1 MQLSDRLKRVA
12 DYVCTGNIAAD
23 VGCDHAYTSI
33 YLVQNNISPHV
44 YAMDVNEGPVLKAR
58 ENVSLHK
65 CGNQITVIRSDGLGM
80 IKPEY
85 GIKSII
91 ISGMGG
97 NLIIDI
103 LRNAGRALDNCEE
116 LIVQPQSDVWKV
128 RRYLHESGYSIIDED
143 MVYEESKYYVIIK
156 AVPGSEHYEEDWEY
170 LYGKRLAE
178 NKCDVF
184 RNYLA
189 DEHTKNEKIIGNI
202 ERTDDKTQT
211 QILCIETLKEKNL
224 LIEHILKTL

>member
-1 MQLSDRLKRVA
+1 TQ
-12 DYVCTGNIAAD
+12 
-23 VGCDHAYTSI
+23 
-33 YLVQNNISPHV
+33 VQNNISPHV
-44 YAMDVNEGPVLKAR
+44 YAMDVNEGPVLRAR

-103 LRNAGRALDNCEE
+103 LKNAGRALDGCEE

-143 MVYEESKYYVIIK
+143 MVYEDTKYYVIIK
-156 AVPGSEHYEEDWEY
+156 AVPGSERYGEDWEY

-178 NKCDVF
+178 NKSDVF
-184 RNYLA
+184 RKYLA
-189 DEHTKNEKIIGNI
+189 DEHKKNENIIGNI

-211 QILCIETLKEKNL
+211 QVLCIEKLKEKNL